1 MLELHKLAKETDN
14 EYIYRICAAKD
25 QIGTWDDVADVINK
39 ELGQDKDECV
49 YRKNWKAFS
58 MLAHA
63 SETNLSD
70 AQQILGEIKEQRREL
85 EKEKVKLRDE
95 RNEVSRLMRV

>member
-39 ELGQDKDECV
+39 ELGQDKGSWCS
-49 YRKNWKAFS
+49 YYGSA
-58 MLAHA
+58 
-63 SETNLSD
+63 D
-70 AQQILGEIKEQRREL
+70 A
-85 EKEKVKLRDE
+85 
-95 RNEVSRLMRV
+95 RVL

>member
-39 ELGQDKDECV
+39 ELGQDKDECIP
-49 YRKNWKAFS
+49 
-58 MLAHA
+58 
-63 SETNLSD
+63 
-70 AQQILGEIKEQRREL
+70 QEL
-85 EKEKVKLRDE
+85 ESVQHAGARQ
-95 RNEVSRLMRV
+95 